1 MEYATLKSRLMKK
14 SVKGLNGIKRIEI
27 TKTYR
32 MTYFS
37 SAIVYPNDFE
47 FPNLSSRLRVTQ
59 SRNGVRYSCDLW
71 IKGIYVKRCLLR
83 SILETRTLF
92 FQLRVN
98 CTCRLWLISQWDRFE
113 LKSGSV
119 ELSWTELILNWVF
132 ENGLM
137 ENFEKNYPNLVK
149 SRNDHGDVLQV
160 KIDWFEL
167 FSLF

>member
-59 SRNGVRYSCDLW
+59 SRNGVRCSCDLW
-71 IKGIYVKRCLLR
+71 IKGIYLKRCLLR
-83 SILETRTLF
+83 PILETRTLF
-92 FQLRVN
+92 FSFGLTAPADFDLSRSAENYLYNLYFLLTTWNEKTSWDTKVTWFSCDIGVYN
-98 CTCRLWLISQWDRFE
+98 AYYSIFLHHMLVTCIRAQKQAI
-113 LKSGSV
+113 
-119 ELSWTELILNWVF
+119 
-132 ENGLM
+132 
-137 ENFEKNYPNLVK
+137 
-149 SRNDHGDVLQV
+149 
-160 KIDWFEL
+160 
-167 FSLF
+167 